1 MENGMDGSIP
11 GGLSHTQKMTL
22 SQTGFRSGS
31 QLNLTGKF
39 LENFCDWSA
48 TNSTLRVSGYLETD
62 SVGHDKI

>member
-31 QLNLTGKF
+31 QLNLTGNI
-39 LENFCDWSA
+39 LVTLT
-48 TNSTLRVSGYLETD
+48 TNSTLSVGGDLETD
-62 SVGHDKI
+62 CFTRDKI